1 MVYEKLITFNTE
13 PPHIRKTTIYLF
25 DKTTKRLTTQAER
38 TSIKK
43 FGKLLRFENILS
55 TYPNLFTTQKG
66 SVMYEADCA
75 SFMVTTRWHFLYKFK
90 FLINQTG

>member
-1 MVYEKLITFNTE
+1 MVDEKIITFNTE

-43 FGKLLRFENILS
+43 FRKLLRFENILS

-66 SVMYEADCA
+66 FVMYEADCA
-75 SFMVTTRWHFLYKFK
+75 SFMVATRWNLLCKSK